1 MTAADTD
8 ATPIECE
15 IKLAGPKGAL
25 RSAEAVIR
33 GYADGNVSWQTDA
46 LLSVYY
52 DTVDRRLAQR
62 GATLRVRR
70 KNRTYT
76 QTVKAAAEGPTGALA
91 NRAEWDVEISGA
103 TPDPALMPQ
112 AARTR
117 LGLVLPGELKRLFAV
132 DVSRKR
138 ANLILDGGS
147 EIGTAEVE
155 VAVDRGT
162 VKAGRASD
170 MISEVEIEL
179 VRGNSSAIY
188 DLASALAA
196 CGLRVSHVTKAQRGY
211 QLLDGA
217 GATAQPVRA
226 PKFTLTPA
234 MTASAALGEIFQV
247 GLANVLANEA
257 PAVSGI
263 DPEGVHQMRVSLRR
277 MRSALAVFK
286 GIIDAQGCQVL
297 NDELKWLADSLGAA
311 RDWDVFIN
319 EILGPVYGV
328 GIDRDG
334 LALLR
339 QRATVERT
347 LGYGEAAAAIG
358 SVRYTKLVI
367 GLAKFIDTQAWV
379 PTAEPDAAAL
389 RAPVDAV
396 SGDILSHAY
405 KKLHKKARGLRDM
418 DIADRHRVRI
428 ALKKFRY
435 TSEFLQA
442 LYPNAD
448 VRCFNKALARM
459 QDQFGH
465 LNDVSV
471 AEDLLARLIAVK
483 GGTLAERRRV
493 VAAAGQVMGWHA
505 RGLHDLEDKFLADW
519 KALKSAPVFWRDA

>member
-8 ATPIECE
+8 ETPIECE
-15 IKLAGPKGAL
+15 IKLAGSKGAL

-33 GYADGNVSWQTDA
+33 RFVGGNVSWQTDA

-76 QTVKAAAEGPTGALA
+76 QTVKAAAEGPEGALA
-91 NRAEWDVEISGA
+91 NRPEWNVDIAGA
-103 TPDPALMPQ
+103 PPDPALLPS

-138 ANLILDGGS
+138 ANLILDGGPD
-147 EIGTAEVE
+147 IGIAEVE

-162 VKAGRASD
+162 VKAGRATD
-170 MISEVEIEL
+170 VISEVEIEL

-188 DLASALAA
+188 DLATALAA
-196 CGLRVSHVTKAQRGY
+196 CGLRVSNLTKAQRGY
-211 QLLDGA
+211 QLLDGP
-217 GATAQPVRA
+217 GAPAQPVRA
-226 PKFTLTPA
+226 QKFILTPS
-234 MTASAALGEIFQV
+234 MTVSGALGEIFQA
-247 GLANVLANEA
+247 GLANVLANEV

-286 GIIDAQGCQVL
+286 SMIDASGCQVL
-297 NDELKWLADSLGAA
+297 NDEFKWLADSLGAA
-311 RDWDVFIN
+311 RDWDVFVD
-319 EILGPVYGV
+319 EILGPVCGV
-328 GIDRDG
+328 GIDMEG

-339 QRATVERT
+339 QRAEAERT
-347 LGYGEAAAAIG
+347 AGYGESAAAIG

-367 GLAKFIDTQAWV
+367 GLAKFIDTHAWM
-379 PTAEPDAAAL
+379 PAAEADAALL

-396 SGDILSHAY
+396 AGKILSAAY
-405 KKLHKKARGLRDM
+405 KKVRKKARGLRDM
-418 DIADRHRVRI
+418 DVADRHRVRI

-442 LYPNAD
+442 LYPDAD
-448 VRCFNKALARM
+448 VRRFNKALARM

-471 AEDLLARLIAVK
+471 AENLLAHLVAVK
-483 GGTLAERRRV
+483 GGTPAERRR
-493 VAAAGQVMGWHA
+493 AATAAGQVMGWHA
-505 RGLHDLEDKFLADW
+505 RGLHDLEDKLLADW
-519 KALKSAPVFWRDA
+519 KALKSAPVFWGQA